1 MLDLEAARRGHRKLK
16 QSSLSPDEASI
27 LIDSVF
33 FRYGLDPTLW
43 TDFSGWRHIMIGSAE
58 GFAGIVEWQL
68 EEHYLVV
75 LAPILEIPEE
85 EDQLLEFYRMLLELN
100 YHGTLSA
107 HFSIYED
114 TLYLGITRPIRGLD
128 EEEVDEAIRTV
139 MVLADSYDDRL
150 KELIHLIPPSLP
162 ELPDIKMRP
171 KDAQIIGLTLSAC
184 DPHGRK
190 IFRFLMEKWEALE
203 YLVEA
208 GTTGIAL
215 CFPINDQPYALAALH
230 PGFADRKQ
238 EIILSW
244 GGLQRKAE
252 FPQKVIQDF
261 QSEVM
266 EISEVKTTANTGH
279 IEVLESFNEKK
290 AIALIEAMDGF
301 AQHVI
306 QGKFELEDHM
316 QVEATPEL
324 EIQTTPTTF
333 QCIHKSLQVCDSRIQ
348 EIFVDL
354 IQGWHDA
361 RGEVA
366 CDSPGRIFLR
376 FETGEHEY
384 GHYGVLSHRINLAV
398 LTVPFQDPYARIELA
413 WSLASGQFAYLDYA
427 EKEVHRYERIISNLP
442 GFDDQAIQKS
452 IILDDSFR
460 KEHTSELLEA
470 FLTLKSAATN

>member
-1 MLDLEAARRGHRKLK
+1 MLDLEAARRGRRKLK
-16 QSSLSPDEASI
+16 QSPLSPDEASI

-58 GFAGIVEWQL
+58 GFAGIVEWQP

-139 MVLADSYDDRL
+139 MVLADSFDDRL

-162 ELPDIKMRP
+162 ELPDIKIRP
-171 KDAQIIGLTLSAC
+171 KNAQIIGLTLSAC
-184 DPHGRK
+184 DLHGQK

-215 CFPINDQPYALAALH
+215 CFPIDDQPYALAALH

-244 GGLQRKAE
+244 GGLQKKAD
-252 FPQKVIQDF
+252 FPQEVIKDF
-261 QSEVM
+261 QSKVM

-290 AIALIEAMDGF
+290 AIALIEAMDEF
-301 AQHVI
+301 AQRVI
-306 QGKFELEDHM
+306 HGKLELEDRIE
-316 QVEATPEL
+316 VEVRPKF
-324 EIQTTPTTF
+324 EIQTTPATF
-333 QCIHKSLQVCDSRIQ
+333 RCIHKSLQVCDARIK
-348 EIFVDL
+348 EILVGL
-354 IQGWHDA
+354 IQGWHNA
-361 RGEVA
+361 GGWVA
-366 CDSPGRIFLR
+366 CDSPGRIYLR

-384 GHYGVLSHRINLAV
+384 GHYGTLSHRINLAV
-398 LTVPFQDPYARIELA
+398 LNVPFQDPYGRIELA
-413 WSLASGQFAYLDYA
+413 WNLASGQFAYLDYVQ
-427 EKEVHRYERIISNLP
+427 EEVDQYERIVSNLP
-442 GFDDQAIQKS
+442 GFDDLGIQKN
-452 IILDDSFR
+452 IILKDSFQ
-460 KEHTSELLEA
+460 KEHAVKLLEA
-470 FLTLKSAATN
+470 LLTLKSAATN

>member
-1 MLDLEAARRGHRKLK
+1 MLDLEAARRGRRKLK

-58 GFAGIVEWQL
+58 GFAGVVEWQT

-190 IFRFLMEKWEALE
+190 IFRFLMERWEALE

-215 CFPINDQPYALAALH
+215 CFLIDDQPYALAALH

-238 EIILSW
+238 EIIISW
-244 GGLQRKAE
+244 GGLKRKAE
-252 FPQKVIQDF
+252 FPQEGIKDF

-266 EISEVKTTANTGH
+266 KISEVKTTANTGH

-290 AIALIEAMDGF
+290 ATALIEAMDEF
-301 AQHVI
+301 AQSVI
-306 QGKFELEDHM
+306 QGKVELEDRLE
-316 QVEATPEL
+316 VEVTPKL
-324 EIQTTPTTF
+324 EIQTTPITF
-333 QCIHKSLQVCDSRIQ
+333 QCIHNSLQVCDSRIQ
-348 EIFVDL
+348 EIFVGL

-361 RGEVA
+361 GGGVA
-366 CDSPGRIFLR
+366 CDSPGRIYLR

-384 GHYGVLSHRINLAV
+384 GHYGVLCHRINLAV
-398 LTVPFQDPYARIELA
+398 LIVPFQDPYARIEIA

-427 EKEVHRYERIISNLP
+427 EQDVHRYQRIVSNLP
-442 GFDDQAIQKS
+442 GFDNQGIQKG
-452 IILDDSFR
+452 IILGDSFR
-460 KEHTSELLEA
+460 KEHAAELLEA
-470 FLTLKSAATN
+470 LLTLKSAATN